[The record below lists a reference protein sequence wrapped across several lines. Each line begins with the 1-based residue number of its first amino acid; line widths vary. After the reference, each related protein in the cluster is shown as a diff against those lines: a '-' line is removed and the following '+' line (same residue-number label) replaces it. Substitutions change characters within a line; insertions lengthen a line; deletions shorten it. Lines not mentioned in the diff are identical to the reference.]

1 MRLSDDGRSACGTC
15 QCLLDTLRLKSSRRL
30 LIVSALQVIGSSL
43 RELGDLVA
51 ELKAQGIWTW
61 GAGCLGDDGLL
72 YMRLSAAVY
81 NDLRQYEQLRD
92 AVLTISNAKART
104 DASQGGERGG
114 TKRPRS
120 TL

>member
-1 MRLSDDGRSACGTC
+1 MG
-15 QCLLDTLRLKSSRRL
+15 
-30 LIVSALQVIGSSL
+30 
-43 RELGDLVA
+43 ELVE
-51 ELKAQGIWTW
+51 ELKARYGIWTW

-81 NDLRQYEQLRD
+81 NDLHEYERLRD
-92 AVLTISNAKART
+92 AVLEILNGRARVATRSGASGSGSGSGISVDESHAG
-104 DASQGGERGG
+104 ASGG